1 MKYSEFYSMIF
12 PVINARGNSMLY
24 SKEWIMNVTNLA
36 IQQIY
41 NEYRW
46 SFLFD
51 TVEVLEWNIANY
63 LSYYKYNL
71 IDWVKQPLQL
81 SYLDWDRY
89 IPLNPAKSLLDFNDQ
104 TFLAYGKELFMK
116 EKKDYLFT
124 YYKQYSFVNYL
135 ADTWIELPV
144 PDSFI
149 PALYYLVISQ
159 IDMIYVQ
166 QLESQPV
173 SNFNKYQ
180 YEIDKLKKDDLPPA
194 TSFIWVN
201 IK

>member
-24 SKEWIMNVTNLA
+24 SKEWINSIVNLS

-46 SFLFD
+46 SFLFTNEEILQSNMGTYWD
-51 TVEVLEWNIANY
+51 R
-63 LSYYKYNL
+63 YKATL
-71 IDWVKQPLQL
+71 INKVKMPISL
-81 SYLDWDRY
+81 SYLNWDEY
-89 IPLNPAKSLLDFNDQ
+89 IDMDPAKSLLDLNNN
-104 TFLAYGKELFMK
+104 TFLAYDKELYTK
-116 EKKDYLFT
+116 ELKDYLFCF
-124 YYKQYSFVNYL
+124 YKQYEFINYL
-135 ADTWIELPV
+135 ADTWVELQL

-149 PALYYLVISQ
+149 PALYYLVLSQ

-166 QLESQPV
+166 QAEWEYR

-194 TSFIWVN
+194 TSFTWVN
-201 IK
+201 YK

>member
-1 MKYSEFYSMIF
+1 MKYSEFYDTIF
-12 PVINARGNSMLY
+12 PVINARWNSMLY
-24 SKEWIMNVTNLA
+24 SKEWISSMVNLS

-46 SFLFD
+46 SFLY
-51 TVEVLEWNIANY
+51 VSESILSWNATTY
-63 LSYYKYNL
+63 LDRYKYNL
-71 IDWVKQPLQL
+71 LNKVKLPISL

-89 IPLNPAKSLLDFNDQ
+89 IDMGPAKSLLDLDKT
-104 TFLAYGKELFMK
+104 TFLVYNDELYFKEL
-116 EKKDYLFT
+116 KDYLFC
-124 YYKQYSFVNYL
+124 YYKQYKFINYL
-135 ADTWIELPV
+135 ADTWVELQI

-149 PALYYLVISQ
+149 PALYYLVLSQ

-166 QLESQPV
+166 QADWEYK

-194 TSFIWVN
+194 IWFTWVN
-201 IK
+201 YK

>member
-24 SKEWIMNVTNLA
+24 SRESIMNIVNIW

-51 TVEVLEWNIANY
+51 TVEVLKWNITPFSWY
-63 LSYYKYNL
+63 FKYNL
-71 IDWVKQPLQL
+71 IERIKQPLQL
-81 SYLDWDRY
+81 SYLDWNTY
-89 IPLNPAKSLLDFNDQ
+89 IPLNPAKSLLDFNEQ

-124 YYKQYSFVNYL
+124 YYKQYTFKDYL
-135 ADTWIELPV
+135 TNMGVELPI
-144 PDSFI
+144 PDNFI
-149 PALYYLVISQ
+149 PALYYLVLSQ

-166 QLESQPV
+166 QLDWQPS

-180 YEIDKLKKDDLPPA
+180 YEIDKLKKDDLQPA

-201 IK
+201 YK